1 MNLKSMQE
9 LQRWAFQNIKRT
21 KILKNEVQKN
31 LTSPK
36 TIEDSVKKSAQF
48 GTTKKGHRTAFQHL
62 EVPIH
67 SLGAEAML
75 RAPPRMECNNTSS
88 KTNEEFV
95 KESAQFGY
103 GRIGS

>member
-62 EVPIH
+62 EVPLH
-67 SLGAEAML
+67 SIGADIMF
-75 RAPPRMECNNTSS
+75 RAPLGLECNNTSP

-95 KESAQFGY
+95 KESA
-103 GRIGS
+103 